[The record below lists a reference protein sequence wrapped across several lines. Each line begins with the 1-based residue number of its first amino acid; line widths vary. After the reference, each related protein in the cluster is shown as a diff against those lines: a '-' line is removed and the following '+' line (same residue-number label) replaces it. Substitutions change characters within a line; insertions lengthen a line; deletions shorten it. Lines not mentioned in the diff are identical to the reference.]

1 MRPSRKPRPARRPGR
16 SHAARRYVDWAR
28 ALFDPAGAF
37 AKPEALRGVKVIDL
51 GTIFLGPT
59 TTTYLAEY
67 GAEVIKVEIPGVG
80 DTIRALGPS
89 YHWNASLIGLSEPKN
104 KYFVGLDVRKPRG
117 AEVFTRLAARADV
130 LVENFRAG
138 TLERWRIGYRQ
149 LREVNP
155 RLIYSAHNGFGQ
167 WGAYGLGRPSYDAIA
182 QGESGMAAITG
193 FPVRPP
199 LKSGGY
205 VGDYLGAVAGAATI
219 LAALHHRRRTGQG
232 QFVEI
237 AQVEA
242 LIRALDWTW
251 VYHGLTG
258 KHRGRY
264 GNADPA
270 IVPSDIVA
278 CADAFVALSAPTDE
292 AFAGLARAMGRR
304 ALADDP
310 RYRTQLARAQDANR
324 EALLALIRG
333 WAREK
338 RWAELLA
345 LGDRHGFAAARVAS
359 GKDHCEDPHLA
370 ARGALLRHDD
380 PLYGTFPV
388 VGPPAKLSATPARVK
403 WTIKP
408 IGWDN
413 EFVFRGL
420 LGLTAGELA
429 GLERE
434 GIVGRWSDQPG
445 QKPPDGWPGE
455 EEARS

>member
-1 MRPSRKPRPARRPGR
+1 MAPAD
-16 SHAARRYVDWAR
+16 YFEWTR
-28 ALFDPAGAF
+28 ALFDPAKIF
-37 AKPEALRGVKVIDL
+37 TKPEALRGIRVVDL

-89 YHWNASLIGLSEPKN
+89 YHWNMSLIGLNEPKN
-104 KYFVGLDVRKPRG
+104 KYFVGLDVRKPQG
-117 AEVFTRLAARADV
+117 VELFKRLVARTDV

-138 TLERWRIGYRQ
+138 TLDRWGIGYRQ

-167 WGAYGLGRPSYDAIA
+167 WGAYGEGRPSYDAIA

-193 FPVRPP
+193 FPTRPP

-205 VGDYLGAVAGAATI
+205 IGDYLGAVAGAATI
-219 LAALHHRRRTGQG
+219 LAALHHRHRTGEG
-232 QFVEI
+232 QYIEI

-270 IVPSDIVA
+270 IVPSDIVEA
-278 CADAFVALSAPTDE
+278 ADGFVAIAAPADE
-292 AFAGLARAMGRR
+292 AFVGLARAMGHPE
-304 ALADDP
+304 LADDP
-310 RYRTQLARAQDANR
+310 RFRTQLARAEESNR
-324 EALLALIRG
+324 EKLLALIRS
-333 WAREK
+333 WAK
-338 RWAELLA
+338 GKTVPELVA
-345 LGDRHGFAAARVAS
+345 LGDRHGFAAARVAH

-370 ARGALLRHDD
+370 ARRMLWRHDD
-380 PLYGTFPV
+380 PLYGRVPLY
-388 VGPPAKLSATPARVK
+388 GPPAKLSATPGRIK
-403 WTIKP
+403 WVIKP
-408 IGWDN
+408 IGMDN
-413 EFVFRGL
+413 DYVLRGL
-420 LGLTAGELA
+420 LGLTRAELEA
-429 GLERE
+429 LEGD
-434 GIVGRWSDQPG
+434 GIIGRWSDRPG
-445 QKPPDGWPGE
+445 QKPPDDWHGE
-455 EEARS
+455 GQAL